1 MSDENSK
8 NGGLQRTID
17 WKQGLAIALGVPV
30 LILPSIGYFTNY
42 VWAFAIIIWALSVFQ
57 GFMQNFAYGELAT
70 MFPKASG
77 LPGYAQSVFTARDEG
92 KRYDRSK
99 LLGGF
104 SAWSYWF
111 AWNPVLAI
119 YSILIGS
126 YLKGLIPA
134 FAGVP
139 NVVMYL
145 ASGAIVFVL
154 LILVNYRGL
163 SGGATLGYILAVL
176 SLAPLIVISL
186 ASFVTGHFE
195 ISNITGAWM
204 PVDWTWDIHHVLI
217 LLGLFAMAQ
226 WSACAWET
234 AAIYGPEYKQ
244 PKSDVPKALFICG
257 TICLVTFI
265 LVQSACTG
273 TLGIKGILAEPF
285 SPMLPLAHITLGPI
299 GGSLTILMLIAAMV
313 LIIQTAF
320 LGASRAMYSM
330 AEEGNLPGFFG
341 KMNSHGT
348 PVNAMIVIALLNMG
362 FIFLGTPA
370 AIVAASAIGYVFANG
385 ISLLAYVK
393 AKTDSKFSKL
403 ERPFKA
409 PRGWQYVALF
419 FGLFNLPLCLIG
431 IIYLNSLEV
440 GWTSTIVGFVV
451 LALYIPL
458 WYYSQNESQAALER
472 DNSLSSE
479 STMRQVQR

>member
-1 MSDENSK
+1 MSDENSE
-8 NGGLQRTID
+8 NGGLQRTIY

-30 LILPSIGYFTNY
+30 LILPSIGYFANY

-77 LPGYAQSVFTARDEG
+77 LPGYAQSVFRSRDANN
-92 KRYDRSK
+92 KYDRSK

-119 YSILIGS
+119 FSILIGS
-126 YLKGLIPA
+126 YLKGLVPA

-139 NVVMYL
+139 DLAIYL
-145 ASGAIVFVL
+145 ASGAVVFL
-154 LILVNYRGL
+154 FLILVNYRGL
-163 SGGATLGYILAVL
+163 SGGATLGYILALL
-176 SLAPLIVISL
+176 SLAPLIIISL
-186 ASFVTGHFE
+186 APFVTGQFE
-195 ISNITGAWM
+195 MSNITGSWL
-204 PVDWTWDIHHVLI
+204 PSDWSWDLEHILI
-217 LLGLFAMAQ
+217 LLGLMAMAQ

-257 TICLVTFI
+257 SICLVTFI
-265 LVQSACTG
+265 LVQAACTG
-273 TLGIKGILAEPF
+273 ALGVEGILAEPL
-285 SPMLPLAHITLGPI
+285 SPMLPLAQMTLGPI
-299 GGSLTILMLIAAMV
+299 GGSLAILMLIAAMV

-330 AEEGNLPGFFG
+330 SEEGNLPKFFG
-341 KMNSHGT
+341 KMNIHGT
-348 PVNAMIVIALLNMG
+348 PVNAMIVIALFNIG
-362 FIFLGTPA
+362 FIFLKTLS
-370 AIVAASAIGYVFANG
+370 AILAASAIGYVCANG
-385 ISLLAYVK
+385 ISLFAYVK
-393 AKTDSKFSKL
+393 AKLDSDFSKL

-409 PRGWQYVALF
+409 PKGWQYVALL
-419 FGLFNLPLCLIG
+419 FGIFNLPLCLIG
-431 IIYLNSLEV
+431 VVYLNSLEV

-451 LALYIPL
+451 LSLYIPL
-458 WYYSQNESQAALER
+458 WYYSQNEDKVPAER
-472 DNSLSSE
+472 EKATSSE
-479 STMRQVQR
+479 SAF

>member
-1 MSDENSK
+1 MSDENSE
-8 NGGLQRTID
+8 NGGLQRTIY

-30 LILPSIGYFTNY
+30 LILPSIGYFANY

-77 LPGYAQSVFTARDEG
+77 LPGYAQSVFRSRDANN
-92 KRYDRSK
+92 KYDRSK

-119 YSILIGS
+119 FSILIGS
-126 YLKGLIPA
+126 YLKGLVPA

-139 NVVMYL
+139 DLAIYL
-145 ASGAIVFVL
+145 ASGAVVFL
-154 LILVNYRGL
+154 FLILVNYRGL
-163 SGGATLGYILAVL
+163 SGGATLGYILALL
-176 SLAPLIVISL
+176 SLAPLIIISL
-186 ASFVTGHFE
+186 APFVTGQFE
-195 ISNITGAWM
+195 MSNITGSWL
-204 PVDWTWDIHHVLI
+204 PSDWSWDLEHILI
-217 LLGLFAMAQ
+217 LLGLMAMAQ

-257 TICLVTFI
+257 SICLVTFI
-265 LVQSACTG
+265 LVQAACTG
-273 TLGIKGILAEPF
+273 ALGVEGILAEPL
-285 SPMLPLAHITLGPI
+285 SPMLPLAQMTLGPI
-299 GGSLTILMLIAAMV
+299 GGSLAILMLIAAMV

-330 AEEGNLPGFFG
+330 SEEGNLPKFFG
-341 KMNSHGT
+341 KMNIHGT
-348 PVNAMIVIALLNMG
+348 PVNAMIVIALFNIG
-362 FIFLGTPA
+362 FIFLKTPS
-370 AIVAASAIGYVFANG
+370 AILAASAIGYVCANG
-385 ISLLAYVK
+385 ISLFAYVK
-393 AKTDSKFSKL
+393 AKLDSDFSKL

-409 PRGWQYVALF
+409 PKGWQYVALL
-419 FGLFNLPLCLIG
+419 FGIFNLPLCLIG
-431 IIYLNSLEV
+431 VVYLNSLEV

-451 LALYIPL
+451 LSLYIPL
-458 WYYSQNESQAALER
+458 WYYSQNEDKVPAER
-472 DNSLSSE
+472 EKATSSE
-479 STMRQVQR
+479 SAF

>member
-1 MSDENSK
+1 MSDENSE

-30 LILPSIGYFTNY
+30 LILPSIGYFANY

-77 LPGYAQSVFTARDEG
+77 LPGYAQSVFTSQDAHR
-92 KRYDRSK
+92 KYDRSK

-119 YSILIGS
+119 FSILIGS
-126 YLKGLIPA
+126 YLKGLIPS

-139 NVVMYL
+139 DLALYL
-145 ASGAIVFVL
+145 ASGAVVFVL

-176 SLAPLIVISL
+176 SLAPLIIISL
-186 ASFVTGHFE
+186 APFVTGDFE
-195 ISNITGAWM
+195 ISNITGAWL
-204 PVDWTWDIHHVLI
+204 PADWSWDVQHILI
-217 LLGLFAMAQ
+217 LLGLMAMAQ

-234 AAIYGPEYKQ
+234 AAIYGPEYKH

-257 TICLVTFI
+257 SICLVTFI
-265 LVQSACTG
+265 LVQAACTG
-273 TLGIKGILAEPF
+273 TLGIEGILNEPF
-285 SPMLPLAHITLGPI
+285 SPMLPMAQMTLGPI

-330 AEEGNLPGFFG
+330 AEEGNLPRFFG
-341 KMNSHGT
+341 KMNPHGT
-348 PVNAMIVIALLNMG
+348 PVNAMIVIALFNMG
-362 FIFLGTPA
+362 FIFLGTPS
-370 AIVAASAIGYVFANG
+370 AILAASAIGYVCANG

-393 AKTDSKFSKL
+393 AKFDPRFSKL

-409 PRGWQYVALF
+409 PAGWQYVAFLF
-419 FGLFNLPLCLIG
+419 GIFNLPLCLIG
-431 IIYLNSLEV
+431 VIYLNSLEV

-451 LALYIPL
+451 LALYLPL
-458 WYYSQNESQAALER
+458 WYYSQNESQASLEKN
-472 DNSLSSE
+472 NSQLSE
-479 STMRQVQR
+479 STL

>member
-1 MSDENSK
+1 MSDEKSES
-8 NGGLQRTID
+8 GGLQRTID

-30 LILPSIGYFTNY
+30 LILPSIGYFASY
-42 VWAFAIIIWALSVFQ
+42 VWAFAIVIWIFSVFQ

-77 LPGYAQSVFTARDEG
+77 LPGYAQSVFGTNKG
-92 KRYDRSK
+92 NKKYDQGK

-119 YSILIGS
+119 FAILIGS

-139 NVVMYL
+139 DLALYL
-145 ASGAIVFVL
+145 ASGAVVYIFL
-154 LILVNYRGL
+154 MIVNYRGL
-163 SGGATLGYILAVL
+163 AGGATLGYILAVL
-176 SLAPLIVISL
+176 SLAPLIIIAL
-186 ASFVTGHFE
+186 APFITGQFE
-195 ISNITGAWM
+195 MSNITGAWL
-204 PVDWTWDIHHVLI
+204 PTDWSWDIPHILI
-217 LLGLFAMAQ
+217 LFGIFAMAQ

-234 AAIYGPEYKQ
+234 AAIYGPEYKE

-265 LVQSACTG
+265 LVQAACTG
-273 TLGIKGILAEPF
+273 TLGIAGILAEPF
-285 SPMLPLAHITLGPI
+285 SPMLPMAQMTLGPV
-299 GGSLTILMLIAAMV
+299 GGALTILMLIAAMV
-313 LIIQTAF
+313 MIIQTAF

-330 AEEGNLPGFFG
+330 ATEGNLPKFFR
-341 KMNSHGT
+341 KMNTHGT
-348 PVNAMIVIALLNMG
+348 PVNAMIVIALFNMG
-362 FIFLGTPA
+362 FICLGTPA
-370 AIVAASAIGYVFANG
+370 AILAASAIGYVCANG
-385 ISLLAYVK
+385 ISLFAYVK
-393 AKTDSKFSKL
+393 AKLDPRFSKL

-409 PRGWQYVALF
+409 PGGWKYVALI

-431 IIYLNSLEV
+431 VIYLNSLEV

-451 LALYIPL
+451 LALYVPL
-458 WYYSQNESQAALER
+458 WFYSQNENPARVEKETHVLGE
-472 DNSLSSE
+472 
-479 STMRQVQR
+479 TTT

>member
-1 MSDENSK
+1 MSDENNESS
-8 NGGLQRTID
+8 GLQRTID

-30 LILPSIGYFTNY
+30 LILPSIGYFANY

-77 LPGYAQSVFTARDEG
+77 LPGYAQSVFTGSDANKKYE
-92 KRYDRSK
+92 RSK

-119 YSILIGS
+119 FSILIGS

-134 FAGVP
+134 FAGLP
-139 NVVMYL
+139 DLVVYL
-145 ASGAIVFVL
+145 ASGAVVFL
-154 LILVNYRGL
+154 FLILVNYRGL
-163 SGGATLGYILAVL
+163 AGGATLGYILAVL
-176 SLAPLIVISL
+176 SLAPLIIISI
-186 ASFVTGHFE
+186 APFITGQFDM
-195 ISNITGAWM
+195 SNITGAWL
-204 PVDWTWDIHHVLI
+204 PTDWSWDLHHILI
-217 LLGLFAMAQ
+217 LLGLMAMAQ

-234 AAIYGPEYKQ
+234 AAIYGPEYKE

-257 TICLVTFI
+257 SICLVTFI
-265 LVQSACTG
+265 LVQAACTG
-273 TLGIKGILAEPF
+273 ALGVEGILAEPV
-285 SPMLPLAHITLGPI
+285 SPMLPIAQMTLGPI
-299 GGSLTILMLIAAMV
+299 GGSLAILMLIAAMV

-330 AEEGNLPGFFG
+330 AEEGNLPSFFG
-341 KMNSHGT
+341 KMNAHGT
-348 PVNAMIVIALLNMG
+348 PVNAMIVIALLNIG
-362 FIFLGTPA
+362 FIFLQTPA
-370 AIVAASAIGYVFANG
+370 AILAASAIGYVCANG
-385 ISLLAYVK
+385 ISLFAYVK
-393 AKTDSKFSKL
+393 AKFDHRFSKL

-409 PRGWQYVALF
+409 PAGWQYVAIF

-431 IIYLNSLEV
+431 IIYLNSLEI

-458 WYYSQNESQAALER
+458 WYYSQNENRASLEKGKTVL
-472 DNSLSSE
+472 NE
-479 STMRQVQR
+479 SII

>member
-1 MSDENSK
+1 MSDENSE

-30 LILPSIGYFTNY
+30 LILPSIGYFANY

-77 LPGYAQSVFTARDEG
+77 LPGYAQSVFRSRDANN
-92 KRYDRSK
+92 KYDRSK

-119 YSILIGS
+119 FSILIGS
-126 YLKGLIPA
+126 YLKGLVPA

-139 NVVMYL
+139 DLAIYL
-145 ASGAIVFVL
+145 ASGAVVFL
-154 LILVNYRGL
+154 FLILVNYRGL
-163 SGGATLGYILAVL
+163 SGGATLGYILALL
-176 SLAPLIVISL
+176 SLAPLIIISL
-186 ASFVTGHFE
+186 APFVTGQFE
-195 ISNITGAWM
+195 MSNITGSWL
-204 PVDWTWDIHHVLI
+204 PSDWSWDLEHILI
-217 LLGLFAMAQ
+217 LLGLMAMAQ

-257 TICLVTFI
+257 SICLVTFI
-265 LVQSACTG
+265 LVQAACTG
-273 TLGIKGILAEPF
+273 ALGVEGILAEPL
-285 SPMLPLAHITLGPI
+285 SPMLPLAQMTLGPI
-299 GGSLTILMLIAAMV
+299 GGSLAILMLIAAMV

-330 AEEGNLPGFFG
+330 SEEGNLPKFFG
-341 KMNSHGT
+341 KMNIHGT
-348 PVNAMIVIALLNMG
+348 PVNAMIVIALFNIG
-362 FIFLGTPA
+362 FIFLKTPS
-370 AIVAASAIGYVFANG
+370 AILAASAIGYVCANG
-385 ISLLAYVK
+385 ISLFAYVK
-393 AKTDSKFSKL
+393 AKLDSDFSKL

-409 PRGWQYVALF
+409 PKGWQYVALL
-419 FGLFNLPLCLIG
+419 FGIFNLPLCLIG
-431 IIYLNSLEV
+431 VVYLNSLEV

-451 LALYIPL
+451 LSLYIPL
-458 WYYSQNESQAALER
+458 WYYSQNENKVPAER
-472 DNSLSSE
+472 EKATSSE
-479 STMRQVQR
+479 STF

>member
-1 MSDENSK
+1 MSDENSE

-30 LILPSIGYFTNY
+30 LILPSIGYFANY

-77 LPGYAQSVFTARDEG
+77 LPGYAQSVFRSRDTNN
-92 KRYDRSK
+92 KYDRSK

-119 YSILIGS
+119 FSILIGS
-126 YLKGLIPA
+126 YLKGLVPA

-139 NVVMYL
+139 DLAIYL
-145 ASGAIVFVL
+145 ASGAVVFL
-154 LILVNYRGL
+154 FLILVNYRGL
-163 SGGATLGYILAVL
+163 SGGAKLGYILAIL
-176 SLAPLIVISL
+176 SLAPLIIISV
-186 ASFVTGHFE
+186 APFVTGQFE
-195 ISNITGAWM
+195 MSNITGSWL
-204 PVDWTWDIHHVLI
+204 PSDWSWDLEHILI
-217 LLGLFAMAQ
+217 LLGLMAMAQ

-257 TICLVTFI
+257 SICLVTFI
-265 LVQSACTG
+265 LVQAACTG
-273 TLGIKGILAEPF
+273 ALGVEGILAEPL
-285 SPMLPLAHITLGPI
+285 SPMLPLAQMTLGPI
-299 GGSLTILMLIAAMV
+299 GGSLAILMLIAAMV

-330 AEEGNLPGFFG
+330 SEEGNLPKFFG
-341 KMNSHGT
+341 KMNIHGT
-348 PVNAMIVIALLNMG
+348 PVNAMIVIALFNIG
-362 FIFLGTPA
+362 FIFLKTPS
-370 AIVAASAIGYVFANG
+370 AILAASAIGYVCANG
-385 ISLLAYVK
+385 ISLFAYVK
-393 AKTDSKFSKL
+393 AKLDSDFSKL

-409 PRGWQYVALF
+409 PKGWQYVALL
-419 FGLFNLPLCLIG
+419 FGIFNLPLCLIG
-431 IIYLNSLEV
+431 VVYLNSLEV

-451 LALYIPL
+451 LSLYIPL
-458 WYYSQNESQAALER
+458 WYYSQNEDKVPAER
-472 DNSLSSE
+472 EKATSSE
-479 STMRQVQR
+479 SAF

>member
-1 MSDENSK
+1 MSDENSE

-30 LILPSIGYFTNY
+30 LILPSIGYFANY

-77 LPGYAQSVFTARDEG
+77 LPGYAQSVFTSQDAHR
-92 KRYDRSK
+92 KYDRSK

-119 YSILIGS
+119 FSILIGS
-126 YLKGLIPA
+126 YLKGLIPS

-139 NVVMYL
+139 DLALYL
-145 ASGAIVFVL
+145 ASGAVVFVL

-176 SLAPLIVISL
+176 SLAPLIIISL
-186 ASFVTGHFE
+186 APFVTGDFE
-195 ISNITGAWM
+195 ISNITGAWL
-204 PVDWTWDIHHVLI
+204 PADWSWDVQHILI
-217 LLGLFAMAQ
+217 LLGLMAMAQ

-234 AAIYGPEYKQ
+234 AAIYGPEYKH

-257 TICLVTFI
+257 SICLVTFI
-265 LVQSACTG
+265 LVQAACTG
-273 TLGIKGILAEPF
+273 TLGVEGILNEPF
-285 SPMLPLAHITLGPI
+285 SPMLPMAQMTLGPI

-330 AEEGNLPGFFG
+330 AEEGNLPRFFG
-341 KMNSHGT
+341 KMNPHGT
-348 PVNAMIVIALLNMG
+348 PVNAMIVIALFNMG
-362 FIFLGTPA
+362 FIFLGTPS
-370 AIVAASAIGYVFANG
+370 AILAASAIGYVCANG

-393 AKTDSKFSKL
+393 AKFDPRFSKL

-409 PRGWQYVALF
+409 PAGWQYVAFLF
-419 FGLFNLPLCLIG
+419 GIFNLPLCLIG
-431 IIYLNSLEV
+431 VIYLNSLEV

-451 LALYIPL
+451 LALYLPL
-458 WYYSQNESQAALER
+458 WYYSQNESRAILEKN
-472 DNSLSSE
+472 NSQSSE
-479 STMRQVQR
+479 STL

>member
-1 MSDENSK
+1 MSDENSE

-30 LILPSIGYFTNY
+30 LILPSIGYFANY

-77 LPGYAQSVFTARDEG
+77 LPGYAQSVFTSQDAG
-92 KRYDRSK
+92 KRYDLSK

-119 YSILIGS
+119 FSILIGS

-139 NVVMYL
+139 DLALYL
-145 ASGAIVFVL
+145 ASGAVVFVF

-176 SLAPLIVISL
+176 SLAPLIIISL
-186 ASFVTGHFE
+186 APFVTGDFE
-195 ISNITGAWM
+195 ISNITGAWL
-204 PVDWTWDIHHVLI
+204 PPDWSWDIQHILI
-217 LLGLFAMAQ
+217 LLGLIAMAQ

-257 TICLVTFI
+257 SICLVTFI
-265 LVQSACTG
+265 LVQAACTG
-273 TLGIKGILAEPF
+273 TLGIEGIMNEPF
-285 SPMLPLAHITLGPI
+285 SPMLPMAQMTLGPI

-330 AEEGNLPGFFG
+330 AEEGNLPRFFG
-341 KMNSHGT
+341 KMNPHGT
-348 PVNAMIVIALLNMG
+348 PVNAMIVIALFNMG

-370 AIVAASAIGYVFANG
+370 AILAASAIGYVCANG

-393 AKTDSKFSKL
+393 AKFDPRFSTL

-409 PRGWQYVALF
+409 PAGWQYVALL
-419 FGLFNLPLCLIG
+419 FGFFNLPLCLIG
-431 IIYLNSLEV
+431 VIYLNSLEV

-451 LALYIPL
+451 LTLYLPL
-458 WYYSQNESQAALER
+458 WYYSQNESREILEK

-479 STMRQVQR
+479 SMI

>member
-1 MSDENSK
+1 MSDENSE

-30 LILPSIGYFTNY
+30 LILPSIGYFANY

-77 LPGYAQSVFTARDEG
+77 LPGYAQSVFTSQDANR
-92 KRYDRSK
+92 KYDRSK

-119 YSILIGS
+119 FSILIGS

-139 NVVMYL
+139 DLALYL
-145 ASGAIVFVL
+145 ASGAVVFVL

-176 SLAPLIVISL
+176 SLAPLIIISL
-186 ASFVTGHFE
+186 APFVTGDFE
-195 ISNITGAWM
+195 ISNITGAWL
-204 PVDWTWDIHHVLI
+204 PADWSWDVQHILI
-217 LLGLFAMAQ
+217 LLGLMAMAQ

-234 AAIYGPEYKQ
+234 AAIYGPEYKK

-257 TICLVTFI
+257 SICLVTFI
-265 LVQSACTG
+265 LVQAACTG
-273 TLGIKGILAEPF
+273 TLGIEGILNEPF
-285 SPMLPLAHITLGPI
+285 SPMLPMAQMTLGPI

-330 AEEGNLPGFFG
+330 AEEGNLPRFFG
-341 KMNSHGT
+341 KMNPHGT
-348 PVNAMIVIALLNMG
+348 PVNAMIVIALFNMG
-362 FIFLGTPA
+362 FIFLGTPS
-370 AIVAASAIGYVFANG
+370 AILAASAIGYVCANG

-393 AKTDSKFSKL
+393 AKFDPRFSKL

-409 PRGWQYVALF
+409 PAGWQYVAFLF
-419 FGLFNLPLCLIG
+419 GIFNLPLCLIG
-431 IIYLNSLEV
+431 VIYLNSLEV

-451 LALYIPL
+451 LALYLPL
-458 WYYSQNESQAALER
+458 WYYSQNESRAILEKN
-472 DNSLSSE
+472 NSQSSE
-479 STMRQVQR
+479 SMM

>member
-1 MSDENSK
+1 MSDENSE

-30 LILPSIGYFTNY
+30 LILPSIGYFANY

-77 LPGYAQSVFTARDEG
+77 LPGYAQSVFRSRDANN
-92 KRYDRSK
+92 KYDRSK

-104 SAWSYWF
+104 SAWNYWF

-119 YSILIGS
+119 FSILIGS
-126 YLKGLIPA
+126 YLKGLVPA

-139 NVVMYL
+139 DLAIYL
-145 ASGAIVFVL
+145 ASGAVVFL
-154 LILVNYRGL
+154 FLILVNYRGL
-163 SGGATLGYILAVL
+163 SGGATLGYILALL
-176 SLAPLIVISL
+176 SLAPLIIISL
-186 ASFVTGHFE
+186 APFVTGQFE
-195 ISNITGAWM
+195 MSNITGSWL
-204 PVDWTWDIHHVLI
+204 PSDWSWDLEHILI
-217 LLGLFAMAQ
+217 LLGLMAMAQ

-257 TICLVTFI
+257 SICLVTFI
-265 LVQSACTG
+265 LVQAACTG
-273 TLGIKGILAEPF
+273 ALGVEGILAEPL
-285 SPMLPLAHITLGPI
+285 SPMLPLAQMTLGPI
-299 GGSLTILMLIAAMV
+299 GGSLAILMLIAAMV

-330 AEEGNLPGFFG
+330 SKEGNLPKFFG
-341 KMNSHGT
+341 KMNIHGI
-348 PVNAMIVIALLNMG
+348 PVNAMIVIALFNIG
-362 FIFLGTPA
+362 FIFLKTPS
-370 AIVAASAIGYVFANG
+370 AILAASAIGYVCANG
-385 ISLLAYVK
+385 ISLFAYVK
-393 AKTDSKFSKL
+393 AKLDSDFSKL

-409 PRGWQYVALF
+409 PKGWQYVALL
-419 FGLFNLPLCLIG
+419 FGIFNLPLCLIG
-431 IIYLNSLEV
+431 VVYLNSLEV

-451 LALYIPL
+451 LSLYIPL
-458 WYYSQNESQAALER
+458 WYYSQNEDKVPAER
-472 DNSLSSE
+472 EKATSSE
-479 STMRQVQR
+479 SAF

>member
-1 MSDENSK
+1 MSDEKSES
-8 NGGLQRTID
+8 GGLQRTID

-30 LILPSIGYFTNY
+30 LILPSIGYFASY
-42 VWAFAIIIWALSVFQ
+42 VWAFAIVIWVLSVFQ

-77 LPGYAQSVFTARDEG
+77 LPGYAQSVFGTNKG
-92 KRYDRSK
+92 NKKYDHGK

-119 YSILIGS
+119 FAILIGS
-126 YLKGLIPA
+126 YLKGLVPA
-134 FAGVP
+134 FAGIPDLVL
-139 NVVMYL
+139 YL
-145 ASGAIVFVL
+145 ASGAVVYVFL
-154 LILVNYRGL
+154 MIVNYRGL
-163 SGGATLGYILAVL
+163 AGGATLGYILAVL
-176 SLAPLIVISL
+176 SLAPLIIISL
-186 ASFVTGHFE
+186 APFVTGQFE
-195 ISNITGAWM
+195 MSNITGAWLPTDWSWDM
-204 PVDWTWDIHHVLI
+204 PHILI

-244 PKSDVPKALFICG
+244 PRSDVPKALFICG
-257 TICLVTFI
+257 AICLVTFI
-265 LVQSACTG
+265 LVQAACTG
-273 TLGIKGILAEPF
+273 TLGIAGILAEPF
-285 SPMLPLAHITLGPI
+285 SPMLPMAQMTLGPV

-313 LIIQTAF
+313 MIIQTAF

-330 AEEGNLPGFFG
+330 ADEGNLPKFFG
-341 KMNSHGT
+341 KMNTHGT
-348 PVNAMIVIALLNMG
+348 PVNAMIVIALFNMG
-362 FIFLGTPA
+362 FICLGTPA
-370 AIVAASAIGYVFANG
+370 AILAASAIGYVCANG
-385 ISLLAYVK
+385 ISLFAYVK
-393 AKTDSKFSKL
+393 AKLDPRFSKL

-409 PRGWQYVALF
+409 PGGWKYVAMI

-431 IIYLNSLEV
+431 VIYLNSLEV

-458 WYYSQNESQAALER
+458 WFYSQNENPIRVEKETHVLGETA
-472 DNSLSSE
+472 
-479 STMRQVQR
+479 T

>member
-1 MSDENSK
+1 MSDENSE

-30 LILPSIGYFTNY
+30 LILPSIGYFANY

-77 LPGYAQSVFTARDEG
+77 LPGYAQSVFRSRDTNN
-92 KRYDRSK
+92 KYDRSK

-119 YSILIGS
+119 FSILIGS
-126 YLKGLIPA
+126 YLKGLVPA

-139 NVVMYL
+139 DLAIYL
-145 ASGAIVFVL
+145 ASGAVVFL
-154 LILVNYRGL
+154 FLILVNYRGL
-163 SGGATLGYILAVL
+163 SGGATLGYILALL
-176 SLAPLIVISL
+176 SLAPLIIISL
-186 ASFVTGHFE
+186 APFVTGQFE
-195 ISNITGAWM
+195 MSNITGSWL
-204 PVDWTWDIHHVLI
+204 PSDWSWDLEHILI
-217 LLGLFAMAQ
+217 LLGLMAMAQ

-257 TICLVTFI
+257 SICLVTFI
-265 LVQSACTG
+265 LVQAACTG
-273 TLGIKGILAEPF
+273 ALGVEGILAEPL
-285 SPMLPLAHITLGPI
+285 SPMLPLAQMTLGPI
-299 GGSLTILMLIAAMV
+299 GGSLAILMLIAAMV

-330 AEEGNLPGFFG
+330 SEEGNLPKFFG
-341 KMNSHGT
+341 KMNIHGT
-348 PVNAMIVIALLNMG
+348 PVNAMIVIALFNIG
-362 FIFLGTPA
+362 FIFLKTPS
-370 AIVAASAIGYVFANG
+370 AILAASAIGYVCANG
-385 ISLLAYVK
+385 ISLFAYVK
-393 AKTDSKFSKL
+393 AKLDSDFSKL

-409 PRGWQYVALF
+409 PKGWQYVALL
-419 FGLFNLPLCLIG
+419 FGIFNLPLCLIG
-431 IIYLNSLEV
+431 VVYLNSLEV

-451 LALYIPL
+451 LSLYIPL
-458 WYYSQNESQAALER
+458 WYYSQNEDKVPAER
-472 DNSLSSE
+472 EKATSSE
-479 STMRQVQR
+479 SAF

>member
-1 MSDENSK
+1 MSDENSET
-8 NGGLQRTID
+8 GGLQRTID

-30 LILPSIGYFTNY
+30 LILPSIGYFANY

-77 LPGYAQSVFTARDEG
+77 LPGYAQSVFTSRNANN
-92 KRYDRSK
+92 KYDRSK

-119 YSILIGS
+119 FSILIGS

-139 NVVMYL
+139 DLAMYL
-145 ASGAIVFVL
+145 ISGAVVFVL

-186 ASFVTGHFE
+186 APFVTGHFE
-195 ISNITGAWM
+195 IGNITGAWL
-204 PVDWTWDIHHVLI
+204 PTDWSWDVQHILI
-217 LLGLFAMAQ
+217 LLGLMAMAQ

-257 TICLVTFI
+257 SICLVTFI
-265 LVQSACTG
+265 LVQAACTG
-273 TLGIKGILAEPF
+273 TLGVEGVLAEPF
-285 SPMLPLAHITLGPI
+285 SPMLPLAQITLGPI
-299 GGSLTILMLIAAMV
+299 GGALTILMLIAAMI

-330 AEEGNLPGFFG
+330 AEEGNLPSFFG
-341 KMNSHGT
+341 KMNIHGT
-348 PVNAMIVIALLNMG
+348 PVNAMIVIALLNIG

-370 AIVAASAIGYVFANG
+370 AILAASAIGYVCANG

-393 AKTDSKFSKL
+393 AKIDPRFAKL

-409 PRGWQYVALF
+409 PGGWRYVALF

-431 IIYLNSLEV
+431 IVYLNSLEV
-440 GWTSTIVGFVV
+440 GWASTIVGFVV
-451 LALYIPL
+451 LTLYLPL
-458 WYYSQNESQAALER
+458 WFYSQNENQTDLEI
-472 DNSLSSE
+472 DTSLQGE
-479 STMRQVQR
+479 STV

>member
-1 MSDENSK
+1 MSDENSE

-30 LILPSIGYFTNY
+30 LILPSIGYFANY

-77 LPGYAQSVFTARDEG
+77 LPGYAQSVFRSRDANN
-92 KRYDRSK
+92 KYDRSK

-119 YSILIGS
+119 FSILIGS
-126 YLKGLIPA
+126 YLKGLVPA

-139 NVVMYL
+139 DLAIYL
-145 ASGAIVFVL
+145 ASGAVVFL
-154 LILVNYRGL
+154 FLILVNYRGL
-163 SGGATLGYILAVL
+163 SGGATLGYILALL
-176 SLAPLIVISL
+176 SLAPLIIISL
-186 ASFVTGHFE
+186 APFVTGQFE
-195 ISNITGAWM
+195 MSNITGSWL
-204 PVDWTWDIHHVLI
+204 PSDWSWDLEHILI
-217 LLGLFAMAQ
+217 LLGLMAMAQ

-257 TICLVTFI
+257 SICLVTFI
-265 LVQSACTG
+265 LVQAACTG
-273 TLGIKGILAEPF
+273 ALGVEGILAEPL
-285 SPMLPLAHITLGPI
+285 SPMLPLAQMTLGPI
-299 GGSLTILMLIAAMV
+299 EGSLAILMLIAAMV

-330 AEEGNLPGFFG
+330 SEEGNLPKFFG
-341 KMNSHGT
+341 KMNIHGT
-348 PVNAMIVIALLNMG
+348 PVNAMIVIALFNIG
-362 FIFLGTPA
+362 FIFLKTPS
-370 AIVAASAIGYVFANG
+370 AILAASAIGYVCANG
-385 ISLLAYVK
+385 ISLFAYVK
-393 AKTDSKFSKL
+393 AKLDSDFSKL

-409 PRGWQYVALF
+409 PKGWQYVALL
-419 FGLFNLPLCLIG
+419 FGIFNLPLCLIG
-431 IIYLNSLEV
+431 VVYLNSLEV

-451 LALYIPL
+451 LSLYIPL
-458 WYYSQNESQAALER
+458 WYYSQNEDKVPAER
-472 DNSLSSE
+472 EKATSSE
-479 STMRQVQR
+479 SAF

>member
-1 MSDENSK
+1 MSDENSE

-30 LILPSIGYFTNY
+30 LILPSIGYFANY
-42 VWAFAIIIWALSVFQ
+42 VWAFAIIVWILSVFQ

-70 MFPKASG
+70 IFPKASG
-77 LPGYAQSVFTARDEG
+77 LPGYAQSVFGSSKGD
-92 KRYDRSK
+92 KKYDKGK

-119 YSILIGS
+119 FAILIGS
-126 YLKGLIPA
+126 YLKGLVPA

-139 NVVMYL
+139 DLVLYL
-145 ASGAIVFVL
+145 ASGAVVYLF

-163 SGGATLGYILAVL
+163 AGGATLGYILAVL
-176 SLAPLIVISL
+176 SLAPLIIISI
-186 ASFVTGHFE
+186 APFITGHFE
-195 ISNITGAWM
+195 LSNITGAWL
-204 PVDWTWDIHHVLI
+204 PTDWSWDVNHILI

-234 AAIYGPEYKQ
+234 AAIYGPEYKE

-257 TICLVTFI
+257 AICLVTFI
-265 LVQSACTG
+265 LVQAACTG
-273 TLGIKGILAEPF
+273 VLGIKGILAEPF
-285 SPMLPLAHITLGPI
+285 SPMLPMAKMTLGPI
-299 GGSLTILMLIAAMV
+299 GGSLAILMLIAAMV
-313 LIIQTAF
+313 MIIQTAF

-330 AEEGNLPGFFG
+330 AEEGNLPKFFG
-341 KMNSHGT
+341 KMNIHGT
-348 PVNAMIVIALLNMG
+348 PVNAMIIIAILNMG
-362 FIFLGTPA
+362 FICLGTPA
-370 AIVAASAIGYVFANG
+370 AILSASAIGYVCANG
-385 ISLLAYVK
+385 ISLFAYVK
-393 AKTDSKFSKL
+393 AKFDPRFSKL

-409 PRGWQYVALF
+409 PGGWQYVALF

-440 GWTSTIVGFVV
+440 GWGSTIVGFVV
-451 LALYIPL
+451 LTLYVPL
-458 WYYSQNESQAALER
+458 WIYSQKENHVKVESE
-472 DNSLSSE
+472 NSVLSE
-479 STMRQVQR
+479 HVV

>member
-1 MSDENSK
+1 MSDENSE
-8 NGGLQRTID
+8 NGGLQRTIY

-30 LILPSIGYFTNY
+30 LILPSIGYFANY

-77 LPGYAQSVFTARDEG
+77 LPGYAQSVFRSRDTNN
-92 KRYDRSK
+92 KYDRSK

-119 YSILIGS
+119 FSILIGS
-126 YLKGLIPA
+126 YLKGLVPA

-139 NVVMYL
+139 DLAIYL
-145 ASGAIVFVL
+145 ASGAVVFL
-154 LILVNYRGL
+154 FLILVNYRGL
-163 SGGATLGYILAVL
+163 SGGATLGYILALL
-176 SLAPLIVISL
+176 SLAPLIIISL
-186 ASFVTGHFE
+186 APFVTGQFE
-195 ISNITGAWM
+195 MSNITGSWL
-204 PVDWTWDIHHVLI
+204 PSDWSWDLEHILI
-217 LLGLFAMAQ
+217 LLGLMGMAQ

-257 TICLVTFI
+257 SICLVTFI
-265 LVQSACTG
+265 LVQAACTG
-273 TLGIKGILAEPF
+273 ALGVEGILAEPL
-285 SPMLPLAHITLGPI
+285 SPMLPLAQMTLGPI
-299 GGSLTILMLIAAMV
+299 GGSLAILMLIAAMV

-330 AEEGNLPGFFG
+330 SEEGNLPKFFG
-341 KMNSHGT
+341 KMNIHGT
-348 PVNAMIVIALLNMG
+348 PVNAMIVIALFNIG
-362 FIFLGTPA
+362 FIFLKTPS
-370 AIVAASAIGYVFANG
+370 AILAASAIGYVCANG
-385 ISLLAYVK
+385 ISLFAYVK
-393 AKTDSKFSKL
+393 AKLDSDFSKL

-409 PRGWQYVALF
+409 PKGWQYVALL
-419 FGLFNLPLCLIG
+419 FGIFNLPLCLIG
-431 IIYLNSLEV
+431 VVYLNSLEV

-451 LALYIPL
+451 LSLYIPL
-458 WYYSQNESQAALER
+458 WYYSQNEDKVPAER
-472 DNSLSSE
+472 EKATSSE
-479 STMRQVQR
+479 SAF

>member
-1 MSDENSK
+1 MNDENGEA
-8 NGGLQRTID
+8 GGLQRTID
-17 WKQGLAIALGVPV
+17 WRQGLAIALGVPV
-30 LILPSIGYFTNY
+30 LILPSIGYFANY

-77 LPGYAQSVFTARDEG
+77 LPGYAQSVFTSRNANT
-92 KRYDRSK
+92 RYDRSK

-119 YSILIGS
+119 FSILIGS

-134 FAGVP
+134 FADVP
-139 NVVMYL
+139 DLAMYL
-145 ASGAIVFVL
+145 TSGAIVFL
-154 LILVNYRGL
+154 FLILVNYRGL

-186 ASFVTGHFE
+186 APFVTGHIE
-195 ISNITGAWM
+195 ISNITGAWL
-204 PVDWTWDIHHVLI
+204 PTDWSWDIQHILI
-217 LLGLFAMAQ
+217 LLGLMAMAQ

-257 TICLVTFI
+257 SICLVTFI
-265 LVQSACTG
+265 LVQAACTG
-273 TLGIKGILAEPF
+273 TLGIEGILAEPF
-285 SPMLPLAHITLGPI
+285 SPMLPLAQITLGPI
-299 GGSLTILMLIAAMV
+299 GGALAILMLIAAMI

-330 AEEGNLPGFFG
+330 AEEGNLPSFFG
-341 KMNSHGT
+341 KMNTHGT

-370 AIVAASAIGYVFANG
+370 AILAASAIGYVCANG

-393 AKTDSKFSKL
+393 AKIDPRFSKL

-409 PRGWQYVALF
+409 PGGWRYVALF

-431 IIYLNSLEV
+431 LVYLNSLEV
-440 GWTSTIVGFVV
+440 GWASTIVGFVV
-451 LALYIPL
+451 LTLYLPL
-458 WYYSQNESQAALER
+458 WFYSQNENQTALEI
-472 DNSLSSE
+472 DTSPQGE
-479 STMRQVQR
+479 SMV

>member
-1 MSDENSK
+1 MNNENSE
-8 NGGLQRTID
+8 NRGLQRTID

-30 LILPSIGYFTNY
+30 LILPSIGYFASY
-42 VWAFAIIIWALSVFQ
+42 VWAFAILIWALSVFQ

-77 LPGYAQSVFTARDEG
+77 LPGYAQSVFGA
-92 KRYDRSK
+92 KRGSKQYDKGK

-119 YSILIGS
+119 FSILIGS
-126 YLKGLIPA
+126 YLKGLVPA

-139 NVVMYL
+139 DLILYL
-145 ASGAIVFVL
+145 ASGATVFSF

-176 SLAPLIVISL
+176 SLAPLIIISI
-186 ASFVTGHFE
+186 APFATGQLE
-195 ISNITGAWM
+195 ISNITGAWL
-204 PVDWTWDIHHVLI
+204 PTDWSWDVQHILI

-234 AAIYGPEYKQ
+234 AAIYGPEYKD

-257 TICLVTFI
+257 SICLVTFI
-265 LVQSACTG
+265 LVQAACTG
-273 TLGIKGILAEPF
+273 ALGIEGILAEPI
-285 SPMLPLAHITLGPI
+285 SPMLPLAQMTLGPI
-299 GGSLTILMLIAAMV
+299 GGALTILMLVAAMI

-341 KMNSHGT
+341 KMNPHGT
-348 PVNAMIVIALLNMG
+348 PVNAMLVIALLNMG

-370 AIVAASAIGYVFANG
+370 AILAASAIGYVCANG

-393 AKTDSKFSKL
+393 AKTDPKFSNL

-409 PRGWQYVALF
+409 PGGWKYVALF

-458 WYYSQNESQAALER
+458 WLYSQKETRVVL
-472 DNSLSSE
+472 
-479 STMRQVQR
+479 

>member
-1 MSDENSK
+1 MSDENSE

-30 LILPSIGYFTNY
+30 LILPSIGYFANY

-77 LPGYAQSVFTARDEG
+77 LPGYAQSVFRSRDANN
-92 KRYDRSK
+92 KYDRSK

-119 YSILIGS
+119 FSILIGS
-126 YLKGLIPA
+126 YLKGLVPA

-139 NVVMYL
+139 DLAIYL
-145 ASGAIVFVL
+145 ASGAVVFL
-154 LILVNYRGL
+154 FLILVNYRGL
-163 SGGATLGYILAVL
+163 SGGATLGYILALL
-176 SLAPLIVISL
+176 SLAPLIIISL
-186 ASFVTGHFE
+186 APFVTGQFE
-195 ISNITGAWM
+195 MSNITGSWL
-204 PVDWTWDIHHVLI
+204 PSDWSWDLEHILI
-217 LLGLFAMAQ
+217 LLGLMAMAQ

-257 TICLVTFI
+257 SICLVTFI
-265 LVQSACTG
+265 LVQAACTG
-273 TLGIKGILAEPF
+273 ALGVEGILAEPL
-285 SPMLPLAHITLGPI
+285 SPMLPLAQMTLGPI
-299 GGSLTILMLIAAMV
+299 GGSLAILMLIAAMV

-330 AEEGNLPGFFG
+330 SEEGNLPKFFG
-341 KMNSHGT
+341 KMNIHGT
-348 PVNAMIVIALLNMG
+348 PVNAMIVIALFNIG
-362 FIFLGTPA
+362 FIFLKTPS
-370 AIVAASAIGYVFANG
+370 AILAASAIGYVCANG
-385 ISLLAYVK
+385 ISLFAYVK
-393 AKTDSKFSKL
+393 AKLDSDFSKL

-409 PRGWQYVALF
+409 PKGWQYVALL
-419 FGLFNLPLCLIG
+419 FGIFNLPLCLIG
-431 IIYLNSLEV
+431 VVYLNSLEV

-451 LALYIPL
+451 LSLYIPL
-458 WYYSQNESQAALER
+458 WYYSQNEDKVPAEIEKAT
-472 DNSLSSE
+472 SSE
-479 STMRQVQR
+479 SAF

>member
-1 MSDENSK
+1 MCLKMSDENSET
-8 NGGLQRTID
+8 GGLQRTID

-30 LILPSIGYFTNY
+30 LILPSIGYFANY

-77 LPGYAQSVFTARDEG
+77 LPGYAQSVFTSRNANN
-92 KRYDRSK
+92 KYDRSK

-119 YSILIGS
+119 FSILIGS

-139 NVVMYL
+139 DLAMYL
-145 ASGAIVFVL
+145 ISGAVVFVL

-186 ASFVTGHFE
+186 APFVTGHFE
-195 ISNITGAWM
+195 IGNITGAWL
-204 PVDWTWDIHHVLI
+204 PTDWSWDVQHILI
-217 LLGLFAMAQ
+217 LLGLMAMAQ

-257 TICLVTFI
+257 SICLVTFI
-265 LVQSACTG
+265 LVQAACTG
-273 TLGIKGILAEPF
+273 TLGVEGVLAEPF
-285 SPMLPLAHITLGPI
+285 SPMLPLAQITLGPI
-299 GGSLTILMLIAAMV
+299 GGALTILMLIAAMI

-330 AEEGNLPGFFG
+330 AEEGNLPSFFG
-341 KMNSHGT
+341 KMNIHGT
-348 PVNAMIVIALLNMG
+348 PVNAMIVIALLNIG

-370 AIVAASAIGYVFANG
+370 AILAASAIGYVCANG

-393 AKTDSKFSKL
+393 AKIDPRFAKL

-409 PRGWQYVALF
+409 PGGWRYVALF

-431 IIYLNSLEV
+431 IVYLNSLEV
-440 GWTSTIVGFVV
+440 GWASTIVGFVV
-451 LALYIPL
+451 LTLYLPL
-458 WYYSQNESQAALER
+458 WFYSQNENQTDLEI
-472 DNSLSSE
+472 DTSLQGE
-479 STMRQVQR
+479 STV

>member
-1 MSDENSK
+1 MSDENSES
-8 NGGLQRTID
+8 GGLQRTID

-30 LILPSIGYFTNY
+30 LILPSIGYFANY

-77 LPGYAQSVFTARDEG
+77 LPGYAQSVFRSRDANN
-92 KRYDRSK
+92 KYDRSK

-119 YSILIGS
+119 FSILIGS
-126 YLKGLIPA
+126 YLKGLVPA

-139 NVVMYL
+139 DLAIYL
-145 ASGAIVFVL
+145 ASGAVVFL
-154 LILVNYRGL
+154 FLILVNYRGL
-163 SGGATLGYILAVL
+163 SGGATLGYILALL
-176 SLAPLIVISL
+176 SLAPLIIISL
-186 ASFVTGHFE
+186 APFVTGQFE
-195 ISNITGAWM
+195 MSNITGSWL
-204 PVDWTWDIHHVLI
+204 PSDWSWDLEHILI
-217 LLGLFAMAQ
+217 LLGLMAMAQ

-257 TICLVTFI
+257 SICLVTFI
-265 LVQSACTG
+265 LVQAACTG
-273 TLGIKGILAEPF
+273 ALGVEGILAEPL
-285 SPMLPLAHITLGPI
+285 SPMLPLAQMTLGPI
-299 GGSLTILMLIAAMV
+299 GGSLAILMLIAAMV

-330 AEEGNLPGFFG
+330 SEEGNLPKFFG
-341 KMNSHGT
+341 KMNIHGT
-348 PVNAMIVIALLNMG
+348 PVNAMIVIALFNIG
-362 FIFLGTPA
+362 FIFLKTPS
-370 AIVAASAIGYVFANG
+370 AILAASAIGYVCANG
-385 ISLLAYVK
+385 ISLFAYVK
-393 AKTDSKFSKL
+393 AKLDSDFSKL

-409 PRGWQYVALF
+409 PKGWQYVALL
-419 FGLFNLPLCLIG
+419 FGIFNLPLCLIG
-431 IIYLNSLEV
+431 VVYLNSLEV

-451 LALYIPL
+451 LSLYIPL
-458 WYYSQNESQAALER
+458 WYYSQNENKVPAER
-472 DNSLSSE
+472 EKATSSE
-479 STMRQVQR
+479 SAF

>member
-1 MSDENSK
+1 MSDENSE

-30 LILPSIGYFTNY
+30 LILPSIGYFANY

-77 LPGYAQSVFTARDEG
+77 LPGYAQSVFTSQDANR
-92 KRYDRSK
+92 KYDRSK

-119 YSILIGS
+119 FSILIGS

-139 NVVMYL
+139 DLALYL
-145 ASGAIVFVL
+145 ASGAVVFVL

-176 SLAPLIVISL
+176 SLAPLIIISL
-186 ASFVTGHFE
+186 APFITGDFE
-195 ISNITGAWM
+195 ISNITGAWL
-204 PVDWTWDIHHVLI
+204 PADWSWDVQHILI
-217 LLGLFAMAQ
+217 LLGLMAMAQ

-244 PKSDVPKALFICG
+244 PKFDVPKALFICG
-257 TICLVTFI
+257 SICLVTFI
-265 LVQSACTG
+265 LVQAACTG
-273 TLGIKGILAEPF
+273 TLGIEGILNEPF
-285 SPMLPLAHITLGPI
+285 SPMLPMAQMTLGPI

-330 AEEGNLPGFFG
+330 AEEGNLPRFFG
-341 KMNSHGT
+341 KMNPHGT
-348 PVNAMIVIALLNMG
+348 PVNAMIVIALFNMG
-362 FIFLGTPA
+362 FIFLGTPS
-370 AIVAASAIGYVFANG
+370 AILAASAIGYVCANG

-393 AKTDSKFSKL
+393 AKFDPRFSKL

-409 PRGWQYVALF
+409 PAGWQYVAFLF
-419 FGLFNLPLCLIG
+419 GIFNLPLCLIG
-431 IIYLNSLEV
+431 VIYLNSLEV

-451 LALYIPL
+451 LALYLPL
-458 WYYSQNESQAALER
+458 WYYSQNESQAILEKN
-472 DNSLSSE
+472 NSQSSE
-479 STMRQVQR
+479 STL

>member
-1 MSDENSK
+1 MSDENSE

-30 LILPSIGYFTNY
+30 LILPSIGYFANY

-77 LPGYAQSVFTARDEG
+77 LPGYAQSVFRSRDAN
-92 KRYDRSK
+92 KKYDRSK

-119 YSILIGS
+119 FSILIGS
-126 YLKGLIPA
+126 YLKGLVPA

-139 NVVMYL
+139 DLAIYL
-145 ASGAIVFVL
+145 ASGAVVFL
-154 LILVNYRGL
+154 FLILVNYRGL
-163 SGGATLGYILAVL
+163 SGGAKLGYILALL
-176 SLAPLIVISL
+176 SLAPLIIISL
-186 ASFVTGHFE
+186 APFVTGQFE
-195 ISNITGAWM
+195 MSNITGSWL
-204 PVDWTWDIHHVLI
+204 PSDWSWDLEHILI
-217 LLGLFAMAQ
+217 LLGLMAMAQ

-257 TICLVTFI
+257 SICLVTFI
-265 LVQSACTG
+265 LVQAACTG
-273 TLGIKGILAEPF
+273 ALGVEGILAEPL
-285 SPMLPLAHITLGPI
+285 SPMLPLAQMTLGPI
-299 GGSLTILMLIAAMV
+299 GGSLAILMLIAAMV

-330 AEEGNLPGFFG
+330 SEEGNLPKFFG
-341 KMNSHGT
+341 KMNIHGT
-348 PVNAMIVIALLNMG
+348 PVNAMIVIALFNIG
-362 FIFLGTPA
+362 FIFLKTPS
-370 AIVAASAIGYVFANG
+370 AILAASAIGYVCANG
-385 ISLLAYVK
+385 ISLFAYVK
-393 AKTDSKFSKL
+393 AKLDSDFSKL

-409 PRGWQYVALF
+409 PKGWQYVALL
-419 FGLFNLPLCLIG
+419 FGIFNLPLCLIG
-431 IIYLNSLEV
+431 VVYLNSLEV

-451 LALYIPL
+451 LSLYIPL
-458 WYYSQNESQAALER
+458 WYYSQNENKVPAER
-472 DNSLSSE
+472 EKATSSE
-479 STMRQVQR
+479 SAF

>member
-1 MSDENSK
+1 MSDEK
-8 NGGLQRTID
+8 NESGGLQRTID
-17 WKQGLAIALGVPV
+17 WKQGLAIALGVPM
-30 LILPSIGYFTNY
+30 LILPSIGYFASY
-42 VWAFAIIIWALSVFQ
+42 VWAFAIIVWALSVFQ

-77 LPGYAQSVFTARDEG
+77 LPGYAQSVFGSRNKN
-92 KRYDRSK
+92 KRYDLSK

-126 YLKGLIPA
+126 YLKSLVPALADLPDIPI
-134 FAGVP
+134 
-139 NVVMYL
+139 YL
-145 ASGAIVFVL
+145 VTGAVVFVL

-163 SGGATLGYILAVL
+163 SSGATLGYILAAL
-176 SLAPLIVISL
+176 SLAPLIIISI
-186 ASFVTGHFE
+186 APFATGHFE
-195 ISNITGAWM
+195 LSNITGYWLPA
-204 PVDWTWDIHHVLI
+204 DWSWDINHILI

-257 TICLVTFI
+257 SICLVTYI

-273 TLGIKGILAEPF
+273 TLGIEGILAEPF
-285 SPMLPLAHITLGPI
+285 SPMLPMARMTLGSI
-299 GGSLTILMLIAAMV
+299 GGVLSILMLIAAMV

-330 AEEGNLPGFFG
+330 AEEGNLPKFFE
-341 KMNSHGT
+341 KMTPHGT
-348 PVNAMIVIALLNMG
+348 PINAMIVIALLNMG

-370 AIVAASAIGYVFANG
+370 AIVAASAIGYVCANG

-393 AKTDSKFSKL
+393 AKIDPKFSKL

-409 PRGWQYVALF
+409 PGGWQYVALF

-431 IIYLNSLEV
+431 IIYLNSLEL

-451 LALYIPL
+451 LSLYIPL
-458 WYYSQNESQAALER
+458 WIYSQKENDAGVGKNPAL
-472 DNSLSSE
+472 D
-479 STMRQVQR
+479 